1 MVTVNDYKGIDS
13 TWCPGCGNFA
23 ILNGIRQVLAGLDIS
38 PHQVVM
44 YSGIGQAAKLPLY
57 TSTNV
62 LNGLHGR
69 ALCLATG
76 SRFADHTIKTIV
88 FGGDGDGFAE
98 GGNHFLHAVR
108 RNPDMTYIVHNN
120 QVYGLTKGQASPTSD
135 QGFVT
140 GTTPEGVF
148 HERFNPAAVAISL
161 NASFVART
169 HTGVMTHMVE
179 MMQKALEHK
188 GFSFLEV
195 LQPCVTYNKVNTLK
209 WYREHSYDL
218 SEDKDFDPGDRVAAW
233 KKSLEWTEAFP
244 IGVLYQS
251 DRPAMEDNLVVLKDG
266 PLNYKTSRPRNIKN
280 LLESFR

>member
-1 MVTVNDYKGIDS
+1 MVTAADYKGIET

-23 ILNGIRQVLAGLDIS
+23 ILNGIKQALAGLNLE

-57 TSTNV
+57 TRGNV

-69 ALCLATG
+69 ALPMATG
-76 SRFADHTIKTIV
+76 SGFADHTIKTLV

-98 GGNHFLHAVR
+98 GGNHFLHTVR
-108 RNPDMTYIVHNN
+108 RNPDVTYIVHNN

-135 QGFVT
+135 RGFVT
-140 GTTPEGVF
+140 GTTPEGVY
-148 HERFNPAAVAISL
+148 HERFNPVAVAISL
-161 NASFVART
+161 NATFVART
-169 HTGVMTHMVE
+169 HTGAMTHMVE
-179 MMQKALEHK
+179 MMKLALRHK

-209 WYREHSYDL
+209 WYRQRSYDIAGD
-218 SEDKDFDPGDRVAAW
+218 SGYDPADPVAAW
-233 KKSLEWTEAFP
+233 KKSLEWEDGFP
-244 IGVLYQS
+244 IGVLYTS
-251 DRPAMEDNLVVLKDG
+251 ERPAMADNVAALRDG
-266 PLNYKTSRPRNIKN
+266 PLNRRPSQPRDVRP

>member
-1 MVTVNDYKGIDS
+1 MVTIDDYKGNDT

-23 ILNGIRQVLAGLDIS
+23 ILNGIRQALAGLGIA

-57 TSTNV
+57 TRGNV

-69 ALCLATG
+69 ALPMATG
-76 SRFADHTIKTIV
+76 SSFADHTIKTLV

-98 GGNHFLHAVR
+98 GGNHFLHAIR
-108 RNPDMTYIVHNN
+108 RNPDIAYIAHNN

-135 QGFVT
+135 PGFVT
-140 GTTPEGVF
+140 GTTPEGVSY
-148 HERFNPAAVAISL
+148 ERFNPAAVAISL
-161 NASFVART
+161 NATFVART

-179 MMQKALEHK
+179 MMKLAIEHK

-209 WYREHSYDL
+209 WYRERSYDL
-218 SEDKDFDPGDRVAAW
+218 ADDKDYDPADREVAW
-233 KKSLEWTEAFP
+233 KKALEWGDKFP
-244 IGVLYQS
+244 IGIILRSERPTMTDRLKVLEQQ
-251 DRPAMEDNLVVLKDG
+251 
-266 PLNYKTSRPRNIKN
+266 PLNRRPSRPRDVRP
-280 LLESFR
+280 LLDNFR